1 MKCPKC
7 NDQTLEKVKTEY
19 GIVAM
24 CQSCF
29 GHYLLEKN
37 ILQYIPL
44 NNWNVALHHEKNAL
58 DKKRIHCSSCKF
70 LMDTH
75 TLPEEYNSVQVDRCP
90 QCKVIWFDK
99 DKIEELNLQKKSDK
113 DSLSKL
119 NEKDSDK
126 LAKSPLLD
134 AKLKYM
140 EKEVQRKKEE
150 LNRSNDSSGVLD
162 AIEIIVDGISL
173 LD

>member
-1 MKCPKC
+1 MKCPRC

-24 CQSCF
+24 CQYCF

-37 ILQYIPL
+37 ILQRIAL
-44 NNWNVALHHEKNAL
+44 NHWNAALNHEKNGL
-58 DKKRIHCSSCKF
+58 DKKRIHCSSCKS

-75 TLPEEYNSVQVDRCP
+75 TLPEEYNSVQIDRCP

-126 LAKSPLLD
+126 LAKSLLLD

-140 EKEVQRKKEE
+140 EKEVERKKEE
-150 LNRSNDSSGVLD
+150 LNKTNDSFDVVD